1 MRKNATNEFD
11 ENDPISLKSYLDTI
25 LPPKESSE
33 DGQIY
38 MQLVSTKTADKNEV
52 IKLSKD
58 LENQMKVRQER
69 ETGIY
74 NNSEEF
80 IF

>member
-1 MRKNATNEFD
+1 
-11 ENDPISLKSYLDTI
+11 
-25 LPPKESSE
+25 
-33 DGQIY
+33 
-38 MQLVSTKTADKNEV
+38 MQLVSTKPADKNEV

-74 NNSEEF
+74 NNREEF

>member
-1 MRKNATNEFD
+1 
-11 ENDPISLKSYLDTI
+11 
-25 LPPKESSE
+25 
-33 DGQIY
+33 

-69 ETGIY
+69 EM
-74 NNSEEF
+74 EF
-80 IF
+80 IIIVKNLYSECFDELIRQVTINSL

>member
-1 MRKNATNEFD
+1 
-11 ENDPISLKSYLDTI
+11 
-25 LPPKESSE
+25 
-33 DGQIY
+33 

-74 NNSEEF
+74 NNSEKF